1 MASDLHKY
9 SVQESLNLM
18 MNTGEDALKVDID
31 NVTLITEGS
40 DVNIEVHIDQAEDSI
55 LAYGYD
61 GSSNQKIKTDASG
74 NVQVDIVSGSTATT
88 EYSED
93 VATPSTIAGIAVMM
107 ERDNALGGLTPAE
120 GDWAALRCDAN
131 GALWTRDDA
140 LDAVVSGSEMQV
152 DIVGSLPAGSAAIG
166 KLAANSGVD
175 IGDVDVT
182 SLPASTNTI
191 EIVGD
196 AAENAAVAGNP
207 VLVGGRYDSS
217 ARTLGDGDVGAVAL
231 DADGAVHITDGGNAL
246 TVDGTVTAN
255 LSATDNAVLDSI
267 LAKNT
272 EIDSVLTTIDADTG
286 AIKTAVEIIDNAIDG
301 SEMQVD
307 VVTMPS
313 VTVDSE
319 FPAAATITDNFSNP
333 STTSV
338 MSMGMLYDGSAW
350 DMMKGDA
357 TNGALVNLGS
367 NNDVTVSGTVTANL
381 SATDNAVLDA
391 MVVDLAALE
400 TLQTSTNTKLDTLET
415 TLTAIETDQA
425 AIEIV
430 LGTIDADTGSIKTA
444 VEIIDNAVHVDDD
457 AFTLGSHSGVMMM
470 GFAGTQSVNA
480 NDAGAIAMDTDGAIH
495 IADGGNSITIDGT
508 VTANLSATD
517 NAVLDAMVVDLAAM
531 EVLLTAANVDHAA
544 NEVLLGTIDA
554 DTNAIK
560 TAVEIID
567 NAISGSEM
575 QVDTVSTVQPA
586 GHGAVAQFTTN
597 IAGTATQLDAHACK
611 HADVMGKIANV
622 GIVYVGGSSVAATTG
637 IALYPGDVYSVD
649 VTNTNLLYGIAVNAN
664 DDLQVVYYN

>member
-93 VATPSTIAGIAVMM
+93 AATPSTIAGIAVMM

-255 LSATDNAVLDSI
+255 LSSTDNTVLDNIAAS
-267 LAKNT
+267 LA
-272 EIDSVLTTIDADTG
+272 LL
-286 AIKTAVEIIDNAIDG
+286 DNAIPSG
-301 SEMQVD
+301 NELQVD

-313 VTVDSE
+313 ISATVDSE

-338 MSMGMLYDGSAW
+338 MSMGMVYDGSAW
-350 DMMKGDA
+350 DRMLGDS

-367 NNDVTVSGTVTANL
+367 NNDVTVSGTVTANLSATDNAVLDTIDAVLDTIDADTGSIKTAIEIVDNVVHVDDAAFTLGSHSGVMMMGFAGTQSVDANDAGAIAMDTDGAIHIADGGNSITIDGTVTANL

-425 AIEIV
+425 AI
-430 LGTIDADTGSIKTA
+430 
-444 VEIIDNAVHVDDD
+444 
-457 AFTLGSHSGVMMM
+457 
-470 GFAGTQSVNA
+470 
-480 NDAGAIAMDTDGAIH
+480 
-495 IADGGNSITIDGT
+495 
-508 VTANLSATD
+508 
-517 NAVLDAMVVDLAAM
+517 

-586 GHGAVAQFTTN
+586 GFGSIGHGNNTAV
-597 IAGTATQLDAHACK
+597 GTSAEVLASSQACK
-611 HADVMGKIANV
+611 HIDVMAAIANT
-622 GIVYVGGSSVAATTG
+622 GIIYVGGSGVTSANG
-637 IALYPGDVYSVD
+637 IALYAGDVYSLDIDNVND
-649 VTNTNLLYGIAVNAN
+649 VYVVASVNGEDA
-664 DDLQVVYYN
+664 QYVYYS